1 MVLQILSMAFVFL
14 CCGVAWRWGGKDERF
29 TAIGVAVAVIAS
41 NIVTDGSY
49 AHTESGVLIIDMTVF
64 GGLLVL
70 ALKSDRFWPMWAAAF
85 QMVGIM
91 VHFASIPQAGDFAW
105 AYYVALIF
113 WTYPVFIALAAG
125 TWLEGRFRRSH

>member
-1 MVLQILSMAFVFL
+1 MILQMLSTAFL
-14 CCGVAWRWGGKDERF
+14 LICCGVALRWGGKDERY
-29 TAIGVAVAVIAS
+29 AALGVALAVIATNLVS
-41 NIVTDGSY
+41 NGSY
-49 AHTESGVLIIDMTVF
+49 AHTENGVLIIDVVVF

-85 QMVGIM
+85 QLVGTM